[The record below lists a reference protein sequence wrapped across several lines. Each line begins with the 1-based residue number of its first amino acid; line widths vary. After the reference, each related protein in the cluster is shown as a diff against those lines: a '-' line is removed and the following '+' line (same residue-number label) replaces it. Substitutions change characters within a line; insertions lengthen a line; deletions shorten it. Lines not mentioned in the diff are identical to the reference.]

1 MNKFYRVRVTRFG
14 LPAFVIATAFQTIGE
29 FYGEIFCVFPEPH
42 SGEEFKII
50 KADRN
55 SFEEAKVALTEEF
68 MMKEALN
75 QAEVSFS
82 RHIQENYSGREIL
95 LCPDGIRFE
104 LIDVSDLVHLWVGG
118 GGDFLWDIQNK
129 TRCEGLREEL
139 EPIFK
144 LPKLTCTETGDGF
157 M

>member
-42 SGEEFKII
+42 SRLEFKII

-68 MMKEALN
+68 MMKEVLN
-75 QAEVSFS
+75 QAEISFS
-82 RHIQENYSGREIL
+82 RHIQLVVGSSKRTTLGSRSVIRARAMICLSRAWSRDGRPPWAPMS
-95 LCPDGIRFE
+95 CRSP
-104 LIDVSDLVHLWVGG
+104 
-118 GGDFLWDIQNK
+118 
-129 TRCEGLREEL
+129 TR
-139 EPIFK
+139 PAS
-144 LPKLTCTETGDGF
+144 PSTCAW
-157 M
+157 

>member
-1 MNKFYRVRVTRFG
+1 MNKFYRVRLTRFG

-55 SFEEAKVALTEEF
+55 SFEEARVALTEEF
-68 MMKEALN
+68 MMKEALI

-82 RHIQENYSGREIL
+82 QYIQENYSGRESL
-95 LCPDGIRFE
+95 LRPDGLRFE
-104 LIDVSDLVHLWVGG
+104 PIEISDLVHLWVGG
-118 GGDFLWDIQNK
+118 GGDFLWNVQNK
-129 TRCEGLREEL
+129 TRSSGLKGVL
-139 EPIFK
+139 EPIFNIK
-144 LPKLTCTETGDGF
+144 KLTRHVVGD
-157 M
+157 